1 MNKQEGSEALP
12 ETASSRNIVQQ
23 AKNFMNGVLSPLKG
37 KDVGQLVEDFTSEM
51 TLVLEGLSEDQARL
65 TQDTQKLS
73 AQQTEL
79 EQRLLDGVHDAD
91 GSAGELRKEIAVLK
105 NRLDKA
111 EKQIQEK
118 KSKRADGIAGILRQA
133 TWLAGILAGA
143 WIIVTII
150 NFFK

>member
-79 EQRLLDGVHDAD
+79 EQRLLDGVQDTPPHA
-91 GSAGELRKEIAVLK
+91 LKIASSP
-105 NRLDKA
+105 
-111 EKQIQEK
+111 Q
-118 KSKRADGIAGILRQA
+118 
-133 TWLAGILAGA
+133 
-143 WIIVTII
+143 
-150 NFFK
+150 